1 MTMSFPE
8 TSPAAIGAECP
19 PAPVHAPGGGAR
31 DSRRAWLA
39 AAGATLAASV
49 VYGLAYSYG
58 QFFGP
63 MAQAFRAGDGAAS
76 VVFSITTLLGFG
88 LSAVTGPVADRVGP
102 RAMLLTGTVCLGLG
116 LHLTAISD
124 ALWQAYLAYGLGIGL
139 GVGCVYVPVL
149 TATGRWFDRHR
160 AVATGSVVTGVGIG
174 TVVSSPLSAWMVS
187 HFGWRHAYE
196 YYAVGGA
203 ALLLLATAL
212 IGRPPQAPDSP
223 IAAQR
228 PPARG
233 FRTLYVASL
242 LVCMANYVPF
252 AHLAPSAQRLGI
264 GALAA
269 AALISAIGISSI
281 AGRLVI
287 TVLAGRFGSLTLF
300 KACHAGIGLGL
311 LVWATARGYGGLLA
325 FAIIHGA
332 MYGGY
337 SALLP
342 VVLGDQFGLARLG
355 RLLGLLFTALGA
367 GSALGPALVG
377 YLVQSTGGY
386 GTALAVL
393 TVPGL
398 LGAGVVMSYRER
410 STP

>member
-1 MTMSFPE
+1 MSMPE
-8 TSPAAIGAECP
+8 TPPAAVEAGP
-19 PAPVHAPGGGAR
+19 PLVPAPAVGVR

-63 MAQAFRAGDGAAS
+63 MAHAFNAGDGAAS

-88 LSAVTGPVADRVGP
+88 LSAVTGPVADRTGP
-102 RAMLLTGTVCLGLG
+102 RAMLLIGASCLGLG
-116 LHLTAISD
+116 LYLTAISD

-139 GVGCVYVPVL
+139 GVGCVYVPVV

-160 AVATGSVVTGVGIG
+160 GVATGSVVTGVGIG

-196 YYAVGGA
+196 YYAAGGA
-203 ALLLLATAL
+203 ALLLLAAIL
-212 IGRPPQAPDSP
+212 VGRPPQAPDSP
-223 IAAQR
+223 VAAQQ
-228 PPARG
+228 PPTRG

-264 GALAA
+264 SALAA
-269 AALISAIGISSI
+269 AALVSAIGISSI
-281 AGRLVI
+281 AGRLMI
-287 TVLAGRFGSLTLF
+287 TALTDRLGSLTLF
-300 KACHAGIGLGL
+300 KICHVGIGLGL
-311 LVWATARGYGGLLA
+311 LVWTTARGYGGLLA

-342 VVLGDQFGLARLG
+342 IVLADQFGLARLG

-367 GSALGPALVG
+367 GSALGPALTG

-386 GTALAVL
+386 GTALTVL
-393 TVPGL
+393 SVLGL
-398 LGAGVVMSYRER
+398 VGAGIVMSYRER
-410 STP
+410 STS

>member
-1 MTMSFPE
+1 MSMPE
-8 TSPAAIGAECP
+8 TPPAAVGAGRP
-19 PAPVHAPGGGAR
+19 LAPAPAVGVR

-63 MAQAFRAGDGAAS
+63 MAQAFHAGDGAAS

-88 LSAVTGPVADRVGP
+88 LSAVTGPVADRTGP
-102 RAMLLTGTVCLGLG
+102 RVMLLIGAACLGLG
-116 LHLTAISD
+116 LYLTAISV

-139 GVGCVYVPVL
+139 GVGCVYVPVV
-149 TATGRWFDRHR
+149 TATGRWFDRYR
-160 AVATGSVVTGVGIG
+160 GVATGSVVTGVGIG

-196 YYAVGGA
+196 FYAVGGA
-203 ALLLLATAL
+203 ALLLLAAAL
-212 IGRPPQAPDSP
+212 VGRPPQAPDSP
-223 IAAQR
+223 VAAQQ
-228 PPARG
+228 PSTRG

-264 GALAA
+264 SPLAA
-269 AALISAIGISSI
+269 AALVSAIGISSI
-281 AGRLVI
+281 AGRLMI
-287 TVLAGRFGSLTLF
+287 TALTDRLGSLTLF
-300 KACHAGIGLGL
+300 KICHVGIGLGL
-311 LVWATARGYGGLLA
+311 LVWTTARGYGGLLA

-342 VVLGDQFGLARLG
+342 IVLADRFGLARLG

-367 GSALGPALVG
+367 GSALGPALTG
-377 YLVQSTGGY
+377 YLLQSTGGY
-386 GTALAVL
+386 GTALTVL
-393 TVPGL
+393 SVLGL
-398 LGAGVVMSYRER
+398 LGAGIVMSHRER
-410 STP
+410 SAS